1 MPGGVNYRPSAQVSV
16 TIWSIVSWRTWL
28 ALFPHV
34 MTGRHMVAGHV
45 VLWEARVWPAIK
57 LGAGSRVPSS
67 AGSSGRQTSCRSDA
81 TCICEFS
88 DVLNARLFVNSTS
101 FGDVELFSKVFREIV
116 KVIVDLR

>member
-1 MPGGVNYRPSAQVSV
+1 
-16 TIWSIVSWRTWL
+16 
-28 ALFPHV
+28 V

-45 VLWEARVWPAIK
+45 VLWAARVWPAIK

-67 AGSSGRQTSCRSDA
+67 AGSSGWQTSCRLDA

-101 FGDVELFSKVFREIV
+101 FGDVELFSKIFREIV
-116 KVIVDLR
+116 KLIVDLR